1 MRQGKVYSAYTVKD
15 GGVIEAIYKMSFGNK
30 VGVEL
35 NSYNKDTYK
44 QIEGAWAEMIYVNSI
59 EEAQQVVKDYI
70 KKHNLKIDNWVGG
83 NFWTEENE

>member
-1 MRQGKVYSAYTVKD
+1 MTK
-15 GGVIEAIYKMSFGNK
+15 YK
-30 VGVEL
+30 VEL

-44 QIEGAWAEMIYVNSI
+44 QIEGAWAYMIYVNSI

-83 NFWTEENE
+83 NFWTEENEYIGYISYDGCFWDKDHENGELKLRF